1 MNKLMISL
9 VGLLVAGSA
18 LIASTAN
25 AARPA
30 RGQEIKEA
38 EVVAAEAQG
47 GLRYSIMVA
56 KFEDKSGWPGAY
68 NITQAWSEMLSSQL
82 SQDGRFIV
90 VGEKDMRKEAMIE
103 QDFNNS
109 GRIQQGGKMSAEVGH
124 MTPAQLLVKG
134 TVISVADNTSGGSG
148 SGRIGDF
155 PISIGR
161 DESAVRITLQVVDA
175 QTGQVVAADDVIGK
189 AHKSRLGIGNLP
201 ILSTL
206 NIQKNDMVAN
216 ACADALKKA
225 VNVIANSLEKIRWQ
239 ATVVDASPGGIMIN
253 RGEREGVPLGQQFI
267 VGNAEKI
274 IDPDS
279 GEFLDYR
286 FEEVGRVEVT
296 KVSNRIAYCKIVSS
310 RGTVAKNMT
319 VMVPES

>member
-1 MNKLMISL
+1 MTSRMIRSAML
-9 VGLLVAGSA
+9 FVAGA
-18 LIASTAN
+18 LLIASTAD
-25 AARPA
+25 AARPK

-38 EVVAAEAQG
+38 EVEAKEAKG

-56 KFEDKSGWPGAY
+56 KFEDKSGWPGAF

-82 SQDGRFIV
+82 TQDGRFIV
-90 VGEKDMRKEAMIE
+90 VAEKDMRKEAIIE
-103 QDFNNS
+103 QDFDNS
-109 GRIQQGGKMSAEVGH
+109 GRIQKGGKISAEAGH

-134 TVISVADNTSGGSG
+134 TVVSVADNTGGGSG
-148 SGRIGDF
+148 SGKVGDF
-155 PISIGR
+155 PFTVGR
-161 DESAVRITLQVVDA
+161 DESAVRITVQVVDA

-189 AHKSRLGIGNLP
+189 AHKTKLGISNLP
-201 ILSTL
+201 IMKSLDL
-206 NIQKNDMVAN
+206 HKNDMVAN

-225 VNVIANSLEKIRWQ
+225 VDVIANSLEKIRWQ
-239 ATVVDASPGGIMIN
+239 ATVVDVAPNNIMIN
-253 RGEREGVPLGQQFI
+253 RGEREGVPIGQQFI

-286 FEEVGRVEVT
+286 FEEVGRLEVT
-296 KVSNRIAYCKIVSS
+296 KVSNRIAFCKLVSS
-310 RGTVAKNMT
+310 TKPVAKSMT